1 MREVSERDFELQIVN
16 YLEERGCPIVQRDM
30 VVKDK
35 NEKLRPDIVGYV
47 IDEKGKSI
55 PKVVAE
61 VRSLAHAKAIP
72 ELQQQLHRYAKALS
86 TPYILLVVG
95 NQKYWFDADTMLP
108 VMEEPRFESVSRFLE
123 DEKSMAQQLWGLF
136 DIYRAKWSVD
146 QIFDGIISGMLIRA
160 YLYLSSNHNLQQWV
174 TISNESTYRQLLLEA
189 RTHFNLSS
197 GSFKNIPFLSE
208 QGLWTLNNIPPVSP
222 INGKVL
228 IEIVRKSLAQVPKM
242 GEFVAP
248 PNLRD
253 VFTNIVTGLE
263 IEQDG
268 GKVIDFGAGFGT
280 ILFDLYEKQTEK
292 VRTFEGYEIN
302 DKAYDIAQTIGVVSD
317 SVIRYHHEDSLL
329 LEEHDNEYSIAI
341 VDPPLGAKVTN
352 KIEYENELAIA
363 ARYQNARISELMIEK
378 ALNVVKPGGYVVAL
392 VTEASLFS
400 SGSSKMLREMI
411 KDRAIIEGIIAL
423 PAHTLKP
430 YTGITTSVLILRI
443 KKNIQETAEHV
454 FLGRPKSVNDI
465 ADVIESFHNWKRRK
479 KGEQS

>member
-1 MREVSERDFELQIVN
+1 MREASELELQLVS
-16 YLEERGCPIVQRDM
+16 YLEERGCPIVQRDL
-30 VVKDK
+30 VIKDK

-47 IDEKGKSI
+47 IDEEGKSI

-61 VRSLAHAKAIP
+61 VKSPAHAKSIP
-72 ELQQQLHRYAKALS
+72 EVQQQLHRYAKALG
-86 TPYILLVVG
+86 TPYTLLVVG
-95 NQKYWFDADTMLP
+95 TQKYWFDADTMLP

-136 DIYRAKWSVD
+136 DIYRGKWSVD

-160 YLYLSSNHNLQQWV
+160 YLYLSSNHSLQKWV
-174 TISNESTYRQLLLEA
+174 TISNESAYRELLLEA
-189 RTHFNLSS
+189 RNYFNLSRS
-197 GSFKNIPFLSE
+197 ESIKNIPFLSE

-228 IEIVRKSLAQVPKM
+228 IEIVRKVLAQDPKM

-248 PNLRD
+248 ANLRD
-253 VFTNIVTGLE
+253 AFTSIVTGLG
-263 IEQDG
+263 IEHDE
-268 GKVIDFGAGFGT
+268 KVIDFGAGFGT

-302 DKAYDIAQTIGVVSD
+302 DKAYDIAQIIGVVSD
-317 SVIRYHHEDSLL
+317 SAIRYHHEDSLL
-329 LEEHDNEYSIAI
+329 LEEHDKEYSLAI
-341 VDPPLGAKVTN
+341 VDPPLGAKITN

-443 KKNIQETAEHV
+443 KKTIQETAEHV
-454 FLGRPKSVNDI
+454 FLGRPKSVDDI
-465 ADVIESFHNWKRRK
+465 TDVIESFHNWKK
-479 KGEQS
+479 GEKGEQS